1 MHKSRGCLSAAR
13 MNPLFPEIVSRIVA
27 VAVLSLLPLAG
38 GCVIV
43 AAGAAGAG
51 AVAYVRGELSAGL
64 EHELTP
70 VYKATQRA
78 LKELEF
84 AKISEQSSAV
94 DAHLLYRTA
103 LDRRVE
109 IKLKKTGSRLT
120 EVRIRIDLIGDQALA
135 RMILDKIKAELD

>member
-1 MHKSRGCLSAAR
+1 MKTLCPA
-13 MNPLFPEIVSRIVA
+13 FFSRIAAIVT
-27 VAVLSLLPLAG
+27 VTLLPLLG

-64 EHELTP
+64 EHDLGP

-78 LKELEF
+78 LHKLEF
-84 AKISEQSSAV
+84 AKISEESSAV

-109 IKLKKTGSRLT
+109 IKLKKTTNRLT
-120 EVRIRIDLIGDQALA
+120 DVRIRIDLIGDQALA
-135 RMILDKIKAELD
+135 RTILDQIKAELD